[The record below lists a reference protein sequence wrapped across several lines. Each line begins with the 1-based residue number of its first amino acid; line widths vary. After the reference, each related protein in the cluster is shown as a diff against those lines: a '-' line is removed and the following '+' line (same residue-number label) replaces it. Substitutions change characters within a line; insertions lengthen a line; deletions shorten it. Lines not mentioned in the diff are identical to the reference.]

1 MKVFYQLPN
10 YDLHSL
16 EIFRDGL
23 QSKMVLI
30 FTKLQT
36 DKQDVIGV
44 ADFKTLSN
52 KKNIRKILLFVI
64 QYYKYFFLNYNHM

>member
-1 MKVFYQLPN
+1 M

-23 QSKMVLI
+23 RSKMVLI

-36 DKQDVIGV
+36 DKQDVVKV

-52 KKNIRKILLFVI
+52 KKNIGKFLLFVI
-64 QYYKYFFLNYNHM
+64 

>member
-1 MKVFYQLPN
+1 
-10 YDLHSL
+10 
-16 EIFRDGL
+16 
-23 QSKMVLI
+23 MVLI

-64 QYYKYFFLNYNHM
+64 

>member
-1 MKVFYQLPN
+1 M

-23 QSKMVLI
+23 RSKMVLI

-36 DKQDVIGV
+36 DKQDVIEV

-52 KKNIRKILLFVI
+52 KKKKISEKFCYLSFNNTNIVF
-64 QYYKYFFLNYNHM
+64 NYNHM

>member
-1 MKVFYQLPN
+1 MY
-10 YDLHSL
+10 YLHSL

-30 FTKLQT
+30 FTKT
-36 DKQDVIGV
+36 DKQDVIEV

-52 KKNIRKILLFVI
+52 KKKYQKNVVICHLILQI
-64 QYYKYFFLNYNHM
+64 FLNTIK

>member
-1 MKVFYQLPN
+1 
-10 YDLHSL
+10 
-16 EIFRDGL
+16 
-23 QSKMVLI
+23 MVLI

-52 KKNIRKILLFVI
+52 KKKYQKNFAICHLILQIFLNTNKKKISENFCYLSFNITNI
-64 QYYKYFFLNYNHM
+64 FFNYNHM